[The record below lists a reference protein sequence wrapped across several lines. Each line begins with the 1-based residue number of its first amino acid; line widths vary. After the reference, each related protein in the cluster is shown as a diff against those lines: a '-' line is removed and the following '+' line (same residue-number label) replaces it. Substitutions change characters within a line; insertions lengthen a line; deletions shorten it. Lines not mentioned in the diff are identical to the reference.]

1 MSFFAPYRGEAGGGR
16 NPVQPGR
23 QVSTAP
29 ADPWEQQLQQILDQR
44 YGAGSPQ
51 AQQEFQYYRQ
61 KRASDEVSGRAGAGL
76 EFPNMD
82 AYWLH
87 RATGTDPQDQPGGGG
102 GMNLAGMGGGMGN
115 NLPAGYLATPANINV
130 AMPRPEELGSSP
142 AFQWTMSRGLDAL
155 NKSHAAR
162 GTIGGGGAAK
172 DAAEFAAGAA
182 SSEYDKE
189 LGRRMGV
196 AGFNRDS
203 IWGDTDRI
211 FGRHYNLANLGANA
225 ASSYA
230 NNVSDLYASGASANA
245 QNAMNRGSNWG
256 NLAGL
261 GADLLGAYFG
271 NRGK

>member
-1 MSFFAPYRGEAGGGR
+1 MGFFDQFRPEAGGGT

-29 ADPWEQQLQQILDQR
+29 ADPWEQQLQQILNQR

-87 RATGTDPQDQPGGGG
+87 RATGTDPQDQPGGGS
-102 GMNLAGMGGGMGN
+102 GMNLAGMGGGS
-115 NLPAGYLATPANINV
+115 NLPFGYLSTPANIN
-130 AMPRPEELGSSP
+130 MSLPDPSKLGDSP
-142 AFQWTMSRGLDAL
+142 SFQWNMSRGLDAL
-155 NKSHAAR
+155 NKSHAMR
-162 GTIGGGGAAK
+162 GTILSGGAGK
-172 DAAEFAAGAA
+172 DAAEFASGLA
-182 SSEYDKE
+182 SAEYDKDF
-189 LGRRMGV
+189 GRNLAV
-196 AGFNRDS
+196 QGFNRDS
-203 IWGDTDRI
+203 AWGDTDRI
-211 FGRHYNLANLGANA
+211 YQRNFGLANLGANA

-230 NNVSDLYASGASANA
+230 NNVSDLYTSGASANA